1 MKLTFNNAALTKF
14 LAALL
19 TTFIVLII
27 SLDLI
32 IPVTPLKRLEQKFI
46 DYRFK
51 ERGEIDFKDSA
62 GVIILEIT
70 QDTYDQI
77 PSPYNSWPW
86 PRAYFA
92 RIIENLNEAGAKA
105 IGIDLVMAN
114 PDKYSEENDKKL
126 FEAIKKYQNVV
137 VAGKINIEAED
148 AAEHL
153 GSKTLIRNVD
163 ENFSSLFFDADSSIG
178 IVQAVSDNDGVYRRY
193 VPYVYSSVERKK
205 IPSFA
210 YALLNKYYNKPS
222 FYTADKIDN
231 GFIYNDVEIPIYEES
246 TVLINYYGPDGT
258 FPRVKLIDVLD
269 DSSFTTV
276 DERDFETPINTWDNP
291 DYGLKHSGLF
301 KDKIVL
307 IGSTMPEDKDIVPVS
322 FSPGIREGD
331 NLIYGVEYHANAV
344 QNFLDRNFL
353 KPFSSSV
360 TTLFLIIITFG
371 MFYITSFSKRIK
383 IKHSSIIEIAV
394 AALVLLLIFALFRI
408 SIFLFESE
416 NLVIPVVYPSLS
428 IIFGY
433 VGSTVFEFI
442 AERKKSAMVKAMF
455 SQYVSTSLVNE
466 LIANP
471 DKLKLGGEEKTLT
484 ILFSDIAGFTSFS
497 EGKTPEEVV
506 TFINQFLDEMSE
518 SVLEFNG
525 TLDKYL
531 GDSVMAFW
539 GAPVEIPDHAELAC
553 KCALDMKTRLE
564 KLNEKWNT
572 GDAAV
577 KMRIGINTG
586 DVVVGNIG
594 GKKRFDYT
602 VMGDNVNLAS
612 RLEGANKI
620 YHTSIMISES
630 TYNKIKS
637 KFFTR
642 ELDTIKVKGKKNIT
656 RVYELVGF
664 KLNDMDSVFKEF
676 TEGIKL
682 YKEGKFNDSIIHFEN
697 EVKNSGD
704 EVSKVY
710 INRCKEYISNPPLN
724 WSGITILTEK

>member
-1 MKLTFNNAALTKF
+1 M
-14 LAALL
+14 
-19 TTFIVLII
+19 
-27 SLDLI
+27 S
-32 IPVTPLKRLEQKFI
+32 
-46 DYRFK
+46 
-51 ERGEIDFKDSA
+51 
-62 GVIILEIT
+62 
-70 QDTYDQI
+70 
-77 PSPYNSWPW
+77 
-86 PRAYFA
+86 
-92 RIIENLNEAGAKA
+92 
-105 IGIDLVMAN
+105 N

-126 FEAIKKYQNVV
+126 FNAIKKYRNVV

-153 GSKTLIRNVD
+153 GRETLIRSVN

-205 IPSFA
+205 VPSFA

-231 GFIYNDVEIPIYEES
+231 GFIYNKVEIPIYEES
-246 TVLINYYGPDGT
+246 TVLVNYYGPDGT

-301 KDKIVL
+301 DDKIVL

-322 FSPGIREGD
+322 FSKGKREGD
-331 NLIYGVEYHANAV
+331 NFIYGVEYHANAV

-353 KPFSSSV
+353 NPLSSDI
-360 TTLFLIIITFG
+360 TTLFLIAITLG
-371 MFYITSFSKRIK
+371 MFYLTSFSKRIK
-383 IKHSSIIEIAV
+383 IKNSFVIEVGAV
-394 AALVLLLIFALFRI
+394 FLVLLLIFALFKI
-408 SIFLFESE
+408 SIILFESE
-416 NLVIPVVYPSLS
+416 NLVIPVVYPSLAM
-428 IIFGY
+428 ILGY

-442 AERKKSAMVKAMF
+442 SERKKSTMVKAMF

-518 SVLEFNG
+518 SVLQFNG

-553 KCALDMKTRLE
+553 KCAIDMKTRLE

-572 GDAAV
+572 GDDAV

-612 RLEGANKI
+612 RLEGANKF
-620 YHTSIMISES
+620 YNTSIMISES
-630 TYNKIKS
+630 TYNDIKS
-637 KFFTR
+637 KFITR
-642 ELDTIKVKGKKNIT
+642 EIDTIKVKGKKNIT
-656 RVYELVGF
+656 KVYELIGM
-664 KLNDMDSVFKEF
+664 KLNEMNSLFREF
-676 TEGIKL
+676 SEGIRL
-682 YKEGKFNDSIIHFEN
+682 YKEGKFSDALIRFEN

-724 WSGITILTEK
+724 WNGITILTEK